1 MKQSTIQLI
10 HDMIATTPSLLPKL
24 AEIEAAAQMLCDCF
38 AGGNSVYV
46 CGNGG
51 SASDSE
57 HIVGEFVKSFRK
69 PRPLPAAFREKYLAA
84 FPGEEEFLDK
94 TQIGFPAHSLVAQC
108 GIITAVLNDLGGE
121 NVYSQQTYAYV
132 KENDIFIGISTSGN
146 SKAVFNAAKI
156 AKIKGAK
163 ILTLTGCGGGKIS
176 TVADIALK
184 SNECETYLIQ
194 QEHIA
199 MYHALCAAVE
209 EELV

>member
-1 MKQSTIQLI
+1 MKQATLQLI
-10 HDMIATTPSLLPKL
+10 HNMIAKTPSLLPKL
-24 AEIEAAAQMLCDCF
+24 PEIENAAQMLCDCF
-38 AGGNSVYV
+38 AAGNSVYV

-57 HIVGEFVKSFRK
+57 HIVGEFVKAFRK
-69 PRPLPAAFREKYLAA
+69 PRPLPMEFRKKYLAM
-84 FPGEEEFLDK
+84 FPGEEAFLDK
-94 TQIGFPAHSLVAQC
+94 TQVGFPAHSLVSQC

-121 NVYSQQTYAYV
+121 NVYSQQAYAYV
-132 KENDIFIGISTSGN
+132 NEGDIFIGISTSGN
-146 SKAVFNAAKI
+146 SAAVFNAVKI
-156 AKIKGAK
+156 AKAKGGK

-176 TVADIALK
+176 TIADVALK